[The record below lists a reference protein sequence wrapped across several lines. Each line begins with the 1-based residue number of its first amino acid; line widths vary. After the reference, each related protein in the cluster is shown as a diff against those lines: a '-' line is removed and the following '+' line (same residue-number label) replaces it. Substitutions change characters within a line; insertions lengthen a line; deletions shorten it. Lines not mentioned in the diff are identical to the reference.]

1 MNTILLASK
10 SPRRFEL
17 LSMLGYSV
25 EVAVSQVDESGI
37 TAPSPALLTE
47 RLAILKAEDVYARL
61 LPKDIPVVA
70 ADTVVEL
77 DGRVLGKPKD
87 EEDARAMLTSLSG
100 TSHLVHTGLA
110 VMRNG
115 ILRTCVETA
124 TVHFRSLTEE
134 EIQNYIRSGQPMDK
148 AGAYG
153 IQGPAG
159 AFVEGMEGDFFT
171 VVGLPLCRLTLLL
184 RELGA

>member
-1 MNTILLASK
+1 MKTVLLASK
-10 SPRRFEL
+10 SPRRLEL
-17 LSMLGYSV
+17 LSMLGYEV
-25 EVAVSQVDESGI
+25 EVTVSQVDESGI

-47 RLAILKAEDVYARL
+47 RLATLKAEEVYSRL
-61 LPKDIPVVA
+61 SPEDIPVIA
-70 ADTVVEL
+70 ADTVVEH
-77 DGRVLGKPKD
+77 DGKVLGKPKD
-87 EEDARAMLTSLSG
+87 EADARAMLRALSG

-110 VMRNG
+110 VIHNG
-115 ILRTCVETA
+115 LLRTCVETA
-124 TVHFRSLTEE
+124 AVRFRPLTDE
-134 EIQNYIRSGQPMDK
+134 EIERYIKSGQPFDK

-159 AFVEGMEGDFFT
+159 AFVEGIEGDFFT

>member
-1 MNTILLASK
+1 MKTVLLASK
-10 SPRRFEL
+10 SPRRLEL
-17 LSMLGYSV
+17 LSMLGYEV
-25 EVAVSQVDESGI
+25 EVAVSEVDESGI

-47 RLAILKAEDVYARL
+47 RLATLKAEEVYRRL
-61 LPKDIPVVA
+61 SPDDRPVVA

-77 DGRVLGKPKD
+77 NGQVLGKPKD
-87 EEDARAMLTSLSG
+87 EADAGAMLHAMSG

-110 VMRNG
+110 VMMNG

-124 TVHFRSLTEE
+124 TVHFRTLTDE
-134 EIQNYIRSGQPMDK
+134 EIEAYIASGQPFDK

-159 AFVEGMEGDFFT
+159 AFVKGIEGDFFT

-184 RELGA
+184 RELEA